1 MTAYYNEIDPY
12 AAQWLRNLI
21 DAGEIAPG
29 YVDERSI
36 EDVTPGDLR
45 GFTQHHFFA
54 GIEFGAMHLEK
65 PDGQTTRVSGQEV
78 AHANL
83 SARQAKEKG
92 LMTSGTYG
100 RHSSGLLKNAIL
112 ASLLANRLQAQ
123 TASLGSTLYK
133 LTWKVRTTPL
143 QVPILRCGLRFSA
156 HQAAIV
162 LGGLLQRQISTFSQ
176 RRAGEFRTYLDA

>member
-1 MTAYYNEIDPY
+1 MSHQVIC
-12 AAQWLRNLI
+12 
-21 DAGEIAPG
+21 
-29 YVDERSI
+29 
-36 EDVTPGDLR
+36 EDLPSTTFL
-45 GFTQHHFFA
+45 QES
-54 GIEFGAMHLEK
+54 EFGAMHLEK
-65 PDGQTTRVSGQEV
+65 QDGQTTRVSGQEV

-143 QVPILRCGLRFSA
+143 QVPIFALRASVLRTSGSDCIGWPTPTTQEA
-156 HQAAIV
+156 
-162 LGGLLQRQISTFSQ
+162 RK
-176 RRAGEFRTYLDA
+176 RARGE

>member
-45 GFTQHHFFA
+45 GFTQHHFLQES
-54 GIEFGAMHLEK
+54 EFGAMHLEK
-65 PDGQTTRVSGQEV
+65 QDGQTTRVSGQEV

-112 ASLLANRLQAQ
+112 ASLLANRLQ
-123 TASLGSTLYK
+123 
-133 LTWKVRTTPL
+133 
-143 QVPILRCGLRFSA
+143 
-156 HQAAIV
+156 
-162 LGGLLQRQISTFSQ
+162 
-176 RRAGEFRTYLDA
+176 RRRPRLARPCTN